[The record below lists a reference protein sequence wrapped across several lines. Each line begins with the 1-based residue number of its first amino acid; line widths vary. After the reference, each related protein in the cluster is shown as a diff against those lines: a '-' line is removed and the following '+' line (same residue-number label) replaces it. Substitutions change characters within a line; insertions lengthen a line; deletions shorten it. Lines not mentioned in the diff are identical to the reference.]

1 MVAVTETWFTPNIVD
16 CELLPGSDF
25 TIYRRD
31 RVSGGGRVMLAV
43 RNTINSIRR
52 SDLECS
58 AEELVCEIRPSLK
71 RKLLIVVF
79 YRPPDSNLDYLKEL
93 KKSFRLANQAR
104 FDQLVVCGNFNLPHI
119 DWEFGTAT
127 TGDSIH
133 NYFTKLVRDNYLWQM
148 IDFPTRNN
156 NMLDLILTNI
166 PEKISDIH
174 GFDDILNTNH
184 KLVSFALDFN
194 IPKKFKTKR
203 FVYNFKK
210 ANWDALKKCLLTP
223 PGTCSLFLVISRHHC
238 QTGVIFLFRQ

>member
-1 MVAVTETWFTPNIVD
+1 
-16 CELLPGSDF
+16 
-25 TIYRRD
+25 
-31 RVSGGGRVMLAV
+31 MLAV
-43 RNTINSIRR
+43 RNAINSIRR

-104 FDQLVVCGNFNLPHI
+104 FDQLVVCGDFNLPHI

-133 NYFTKLVRDNYLWQM
+133 NHFTKLVRDNHLWQM
-148 IDFPTRNN
+148 IDFPKRNN
-156 NMLDLILTNI
+156 NMLDLILTSI

-174 GFDDILNTNH
+174 GFDDILNTDH
-184 KLVSFALDFN
+184 KLVSFVLDFN
-194 IPKKFKTKR
+194 IPKKPKTQ
-203 FVYNFKK
+203 
-210 ANWDALKKCLLTP
+210 ALRLQLQKSQLGRP
-223 PGTCSLFLVISRHHC
+223 QRSAY
-238 QTGVIFLFRQ
+238 

>member
-1 MVAVTETWFTPNIVD
+1 MFKPLVNVHPNPGPTREKKNSVSCLYLNARSLVRKMDEFQTLTAEIDMVAVTKTWLTPNILD

-31 RVSGGGRVMLAV
+31 RVSRPGGGVMLAV
-43 RNTINSIRR
+43 RNTINSIGR

-93 KKSFRLANQAR
+93 KKSFCLANQAR
-104 FDQLVVCGNFNLPHI
+104 FDQLVVCGDFNLPHI

-156 NMLDLILTNI
+156 NMLDSSLTYRRKFPTFMDLTTFLMLIINL
-166 PEKISDIH
+166 
-174 GFDDILNTNH
+174 
-184 KLVSFALDFN
+184 
-194 IPKKFKTKR
+194 
-203 FVYNFKK
+203 
-210 ANWDALKKCLLTP
+210 
-223 PGTCSLFLVISRHHC
+223 
-238 QTGVIFLFRQ
+238 

>member
-1 MVAVTETWFTPNIVD
+1 MVAVTETWLTSNILD

-31 RVSGGGRVMLAV
+31 RVSRPGGEVMLAV
-43 RNTINSIRR
+43 LNTINSIRR
-52 SDLECS
+52 SDLECP
-58 AEELVCEIRPSLK
+58 AELVCEIRPSLK

-104 FDQLVVCGNFNLPHI
+104 FDQLVVCGDFNLPHI

-133 NYFTKLVRDNYLWQM
+133 NYFTKPVMDNYLWHM
-148 IDFPTRNN
+148 NNTPTRNN
-156 NMLDLILTNI
+156 NMLNLILTNI

-174 GFDDILNTNH
+174 GLTTFLILIIN
-184 KLVSFALDFN
+184 L
-194 IPKKFKTKR
+194 
-203 FVYNFKK
+203 
-210 ANWDALKKCLLTP
+210 
-223 PGTCSLFLVISRHHC
+223 
-238 QTGVIFLFRQ
+238 